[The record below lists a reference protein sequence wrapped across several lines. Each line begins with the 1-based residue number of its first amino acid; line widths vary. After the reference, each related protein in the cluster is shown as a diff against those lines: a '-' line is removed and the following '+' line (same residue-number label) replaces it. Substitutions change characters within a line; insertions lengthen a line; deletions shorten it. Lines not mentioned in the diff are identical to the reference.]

1 LAQQIQGSWILVS
14 IYNEQDGKKI
24 DLYGPNPRGSIIL
37 TPDGRFI
44 YIIMRASLP
53 KFAANNRMKG
63 TAEENQA
70 VIQGSHATFGKYT
83 VASNKEQT
91 VNVHIEG
98 STFPNWDGQD
108 QKRVMI
114 VSGDELKITNPN
126 ATTGGTNYMV
136 WKRAK

>member
-1 LAQQIQGSWILVS
+1 
-14 IYNEQDGKKI
+14 
-24 DLYGPNPRGSIIL
+24 
-37 TPDGRFI
+37 
-44 YIIMRASLP
+44 
-53 KFAANNRMKG
+53 MKG